1 MEFFRNFKNKWDK
14 MKNNSYKQNRLRAI
28 EFKNIFIRHGY
39 KIVHCDTLLD
49 SSLKKAQIKSF
60 QLNSKSIRIKN

>member
-1 MEFFRNFKNKWDK
+1 

-39 KIVHCDTLLD
+39 KIVHCDTLLIH
-49 SSLKKAQIKSF
+49 L
-60 QLNSKSIRIKN
+60 